1 MSSAKIWYNLGVDNG
16 QTDAGEPTNGL
27 LGGDYALQRKLGSGG
42 MGVVWEAVQQ
52 SLNRKVAVKVLT
64 PPRRKK
70 EAWRERFTR
79 EARIVAQLHHPNI
92 VKVYGAG
99 TSGDICYYAME
110 LVDGTRMDQFAFPD
124 ARATVRA
131 VVQAALALA
140 YAHRCGVVHRD
151 VRPT

>member
-1 MSSAKIWYNLGVDNG
+1 MGGAKIWYNLGVDNK
-16 QTDAGEPTNGL
+16 QPDADKPTEDL
-27 LGGDYALQRKLGSGG
+27 LGGDYALKRKLGSGG

-64 PPRRKK
+64 PPQRKK

-110 LVDGTRMDQFAFPD
+110 LVDGTRMDKFAFTPRISYYSVCLNNSSSSH
-124 ARATVRA
+124 RAGF
-131 VVQAALALA
+131 ALI
-140 YAHRCGVVHRD
+140 
-151 VRPT
+151 